1 MKKILYKV
9 LYKVSWFLMI
19 ILNKICIKKAKKD
32 KKSILTIESYNMKP
46 LYGEK
51 TFCDRPIS
59 QESYDLSIIIPVYNS
74 EKYIKKCL
82 DSVLNQKTKYAYQ
95 VICINDGSTDTSL
108 SILNEYKTKF
118 NNLFIIDQK
127 NGGISVARNN
137 GIRAASGKYLGF
149 IDNDDWVTENY
160 IQTLLDKAYENDADI
175 VKCNHVNY
183 SIPLNE
189 VTGVIRHNDA
199 SIDNFELNIMEFK
212 GYIWGGIIK
221 KSIFNKIRFP
231 EGCWYEDI
239 MMRFT
244 LMRICKKFEYID
256 KNLYYYAL
264 HKTNSSK
271 TLWKKDNIKTLD
283 FYYLLNSLC
292 KINKDFNISTDYVFY
307 NQLVYELGPNLWL
320 RTRKLSK
327 KLRETLFVYACDMAN
342 EYYDK
347 NNKKFYDSNYY
358 ISRALTNKNYYLW
371 CIASF
376 HVICGVHIGYVK

>member
-9 LYKVSWFLMI
+9 LYKVSWILMI

-59 QESYDLSIIIPVYNS
+59 QKSYDLSIIIPVYNS

-82 DSVLNQKTKYAYQ
+82 DSILNQKTKYAYQ

-118 NNLFIIDQK
+118 NNLFIINQK

-149 IDNDDWVTENY
+149 VDNDDWVTENY
-160 IQTLLDKAYENDADI
+160 IQTLLDKAYEKDADI

-231 EGCWYEDI
+231 EGYWYEDI

-292 KINKDFNISTDYVFY
+292 KINKDLNISTDYVFY

-327 KLRETLFVYACDMAN
+327 KLRKTLFVYACDMAN
-342 EYYDK
+342 KYYDK

-371 CIASF
+371 GISSF